1 MSLRASYVVYTV
13 LVFLGC
19 TLACSLIINM
29 ADSAR
34 MRLQNQYLQ
43 QGESYAIPKGG
54 YYTITYGDTLVFTIY
69 DADDVCRETIP
80 VDYSSASPYVDA
92 EGMVISLIPTYRS
105 ADRMKDFALAA
116 AQTLA
121 IPVCYGAGAI
131 LCAVLFFRRKLKTPI
146 AVLSDA
152 SGRIAA
158 SDLDFTIAYDS
169 RDEMGALCRSFETM
183 RRALEENN
191 REMFRQ
197 MEERRQLNA
206 AFSHDLRTP
215 LTVLRGH
222 ADMLLAALP
231 DEKADRQEM
240 VREVQTMSA
249 NIRRLERYTEA
260 MTRLQRLEDTEVR
273 RAPADEGALLR
284 GLRSTAHILCA
295 GKTLQWKETVTRDQW
310 HVDAGIVMEVCEN
323 LLQNSVRFARSQV
336 AVTVSDADETL
347 CVLVSDDGCGFSPRA
362 LDQAARPFFRTRESG
377 EEGHLGLGLNI
388 CRILCSRHGGELT
401 LANNA
406 RGGALV
412 CATFSMQG

>member
-1 MSLRASYVVYTV
+1 M
-13 LVFLGC
+13 
-19 TLACSLIINM
+19 
-29 ADSAR
+29 
-34 MRLQNQYLQ
+34 
-43 QGESYAIPKGG
+43 
-54 YYTITYGDTLVFTIY
+54 
-69 DADDVCRETIP
+69 
-80 VDYSSASPYVDA
+80 
-92 EGMVISLIPTYRS
+92 
-105 ADRMKDFALAA
+105 
-116 AQTLA
+116 
-121 IPVCYGAGAI
+121 CYGAGAI
-131 LCAVLFFRRKLKTPI
+131 LCAFLFFRRKLKTPI

-273 RAPADEGALLR
+273 RAPADEGALPPRPSFHGAHPVRRKDPAVEGDGDPRPVACGR
-284 GLRSTAHILCA
+284 GD
-295 GKTLQWKETVTRDQW
+295 RD
-310 HVDAGIVMEVCEN
+310 G
-323 LLQNSVRFARSQV
+323 
-336 AVTVSDADETL
+336 
-347 CVLVSDDGCGFSPRA
+347 
-362 LDQAARPFFRTRESG
+362 
-377 EEGHLGLGLNI
+377 GL
-388 CRILCSRHGGELT
+388 
-401 LANNA
+401 
-406 RGGALV
+406 
-412 CATFSMQG
+412 